1 MAFVPTV
8 LYLWKKQYI
17 LIFGKGGVYME
28 KIKYEVPEIEIICF
42 EVEDVITTSGDDWE
56 LPIA

>member
-1 MAFVPTV
+1 
-8 LYLWKKQYI
+8 
-17 LIFGKGGVYME
+17 ME